1 MTTTAKPKR
10 ARILRPIRFSKKTVI
25 FFFSYSIV
33 FVFLPSSCHFLPKC
47 RWWVESAVRS
57 WETATGEGYFEW
69 EKGKRGTRR
78 KGGEKREKE
87 RGERSSGIFF
97 VCAFLFFVFLAR
109 RLRPSLPHCL
119 IFHSSSLRLWQPFP
133 CTGGIWVLP
142 SFCFPNCC
150 VNAPKILAFL
160 PLSPWAPQ
168 SVNILSLW
176 LPRLSIPPDF
186 E

>member
-1 MTTTAKPKR
+1 MTTTTKPKR

-25 FFFSYSIV
+25 FFFRTPLCLY
-33 FVFLPSSCHFLPKC
+33 FYLPVVIFCQNVADELSPLSGRGKQ
-47 RWWVESAVRS
+47 RRAK
-57 WETATGEGYFEW
+57 ATLS
-69 EKGKRGTRR
+69 
-78 KGGEKREKE
+78 EKREKRGLEE
-87 RGERSSGIFF
+87 RVGKREKKSGGERSSGIFF

-160 PLSPWAPQ
+160 PLSPLAPQ
-168 SVNILSLW
+168 SVNILSL
-176 LPRLSIPPDF
+176 
-186 E
+186 